1 MFKLQ
6 FETDNAAFGETDC
19 ETFLE
24 IQRLLGQLRGRIKK
38 EAANDCSGIRTTRWM
53 EVIRDMNGN
62 TIGSFTYEKESEQ

>member
-38 EAANDCSGIRTTRWM
+38 EAASDWSGVRTTRWM
-53 EVIRDMNGN
+53 EVIRDNNGN
-62 TIGSFTYEKESEQ
+62 TIGSFTYEKEPEQ